1 MYAETSQ
8 KKMSNA
14 RIAFALLCGLA
25 VCCSVMYITA
35 DAGDEYMHEI
45 VKGDG
50 AAAVDAGTSVGS
62 TDVLKA
68 GQIYTETPDGRMRLM
83 DYFNNVEKEISDE
96 VANRK
101 SDIASVRA
109 QMARDFA
116 FNAASR
122 AKLKR
127 NMLHKMAQYAK
138 KARDDLNHAM
148 ARTQERFAKQA
159 NLANRRY
166 KATQRRDKRTNKLI
180 KHDKHEAAKNLKLAV
195 DGWQKSTTAWASATN
210 ARIDRM
216 NKHVAANAAQIK
228 ENAKKARKDLE
239 TTMAS
244 WDHKVAKF
252 RSDSKTARSK
262 LSQQFKAQDKATRA
276 WASNKIKGLVAST
289 SAQFNDVNTKM
300 AKNRHEVD
308 MALKK
313 ATMRF
318 EATLNAQKALENK
331 RFAESMANI
340 AAAKKEAEEKTKA
353 ASSEFKVALLQLGST
368 VKEQVAKVNA
378 RIDKTANVVR
388 SDAAAQAKVN
398 ANVNAEMGRMMKV
411 ANHRYVQHLKHDAEL
426 QNAIAK
432 DKDETDS
439 KLNKMALEFNQALS
453 AVRGQL
459 AKDRK
464 HSETKLKQGTGAVWA
479 ALEKNRE
486 MQEKK
491 NAEMAAATRR
501 MKLDAMDAV
510 RTAKAEFQKK
520 IKSLGKV
527 VAANDKK
534 ADAKIKHLTGVVDA
548 EAQKSKKGRQEL
560 AAMEE
565 ANKLELKHS
574 IRKAIETGEARAKQV
589 EANGEKMDKDT
600 KWLVN
605 NKLSSEITK
614 LREETDSSVEALN
627 NLSKEAREEMRKEMI
642 FAIRSAADVAKTD
655 LDLAVK
661 DGVKKMIAFEAKA
674 ATQHADSEAARQALK
689 AEIAD
694 NAKEVSR
701 MIKDA
706 VDTDARAQTAL
717 GQAVAAKL
725 KKTNT
730 QIDAVSAQMKVIAT
744 KNRADIAAQN
754 KNTLAAISKEQERAA
769 GAVAKFSSDD
779 AARQKAALDFMAE
792 QMKIAG
798 EEVDAKFGAAYTQL
812 ADDRSEAEEALSG
825 AVNGLN
831 DALAKQAA
839 LADSRFEK
847 TVSNIQD
854 ARKEASDA
862 VAELRSDFASELIAT
877 TALVKRVETNLADQV
892 ATVSGEVTDYRAFQ
906 LRVNRKVTKE
916 KERIEELSN
925 KRFSES
931 KKARGK
937 LRQLMDENKQAAAA
951 EVAALAKELD
961 TKLDKARA
969 RNAHNRRSM
978 AKDLTDATE
987 LFYEKLSDQQ
997 KAHMADTD
1005 ALNAATKAASA
1016 ASAADLARAQSNFDS
1031 KIVMLT
1037 NTVTANAKHAEDNM
1051 AKLTG
1056 VVHNIAEAAAKDRD
1070 NIKKATKAME
1080 DDLNK
1085 ALARAISIGEA
1096 KAKAVEQRIAEHL
1109 KGTKRFLQVELNGQ
1123 VEAAADNVFDILEGK
1138 RQKIADNYLSLKAY
1152 AVSAADKVD
1161 DYVAKGKGRALS
1173 SIGDLLSTV
1182 GAQAAVHAPAE
1193 EGLGM
1198 GGSALPSIFSGKNVK
1213 VSNAVGAINGLVNE
1227 YTESCQ
1233 QVRNRWPMGLGKYLL
1248 DRLEIS
1254 MTGKGVLQVDKV
1266 EGKSGNFVYI
1276 NGRSVGLSNKM
1287 SDFSVL
1293 ASRMSTY
1300 ESILAKLTAKI
1311 EIPKKPVPFYAGPP
1325 EWEGN

>member
-1 MYAETSQ
+1 M
-8 KKMSNA
+8 K
-14 RIAFALLCGLA
+14 C
-25 VCCSVMYITA
+25 
-35 DAGDEYMHEI
+35 
-45 VKGDG
+45 
-50 AAAVDAGTSVGS
+50 
-62 TDVLKA
+62 
-68 GQIYTETPDGRMRLM
+68 
-83 DYFNNVEKEISDE
+83 
-96 VANRK
+96 
-101 SDIASVRA
+101 
-109 QMARDFA
+109 
-116 FNAASR
+116 
-122 AKLKR
+122 
-127 NMLHKMAQYAK
+127 
-138 KARDDLNHAM
+138 
-148 ARTQERFAKQA
+148 
-159 NLANRRY
+159 
-166 KATQRRDKRTNKLI
+166 
-180 KHDKHEAAKNLKLAV
+180 
-195 DGWQKSTTAWASATN
+195 
-210 ARIDRM
+210 
-216 NKHVAANAAQIK
+216 
-228 ENAKKARKDLE
+228 RKDLE
-239 TTMAS
+239 NTMAS
-244 WDHKVAKF
+244 WDHKVANF
-252 RSDSKTARSK
+252 REESKQARNK
-262 LSQQFKAQDKATRA
+262 LSEQFKAQDKATRA

-313 ATMRF
+313 ATMKF
-318 EATLNAQKALENK
+318 EASLNAQKALENK
-331 RFAESMANI
+331 RYAETVANI

-353 ASSEFKVALLQLGST
+353 ASSQFKVALLSLSST

-574 IRKAIETGEARAKQV
+574 IRKAIETGEKRAKEV
-589 EANGEKMDKDT
+589 EKNGEKMDKDT

-605 NKLSSEITK
+605 NKLSAEISK
-614 LREETDSSVEALN
+614 LRAETDSSVEALN
-627 NLSKEAREEMRKEMI
+627 NLSTEARAEMKKEMI
-642 FAIRSAADVAKTD
+642 FAIRSAAEVAKTD

-661 DGVKKMIAFEAKA
+661 EGTEKMIAFEAKA
-674 ATQHADSEAARQALK
+674 ASQHAESAAARAALK
-689 AEIAD
+689 SEVAD
-694 NAKEVSR
+694 NAKQVSR

-730 QIDAVSAQMKVIAT
+730 QIDAVSAQMKVIAK
-744 KNRADIAAQN
+744 KNRAAIDTLN
-754 KNTLAAISKEQERAA
+754 KQTLAKIAKEQEHAKAA
-769 GAVAKFSSDD
+769 VKKFASDD
-779 AARQKAALDFMAE
+779 AARQKAAMDFMSE
-792 QMKIAG
+792 QLKIAG
-798 EEVDAKFGAAYTQL
+798 EEVDAKFGAAHEKL
-812 ADDRSEAEEALSG
+812 ASDRSHAEMALGS

-847 TVSNIQD
+847 TVSDIQV

-862 VAELRSDFASELIAT
+862 VAELRSDFATELIAT

-892 ATVSGEVTDYRAFQ
+892 ATVSGEVVDYRAFQ
-906 LRVNRKVTKE
+906 LRVNRKVSKE

-1005 ALNAATKAASA
+1005 ALNADT
-1016 ASAADLARAQSNFDS
+1016 
-1031 KIVMLT
+1031 
-1037 NTVTANAKHAEDNM
+1037 M

-1109 KGTKRFLQVELNGQ
+1109 K
-1123 VEAAADNVFDILEGK
+1123 
-1138 RQKIADNYLSLKAY
+1138 
-1152 AVSAADKVD
+1152 
-1161 DYVAKGKGRALS
+1161 
-1173 SIGDLLSTV
+1173 
-1182 GAQAAVHAPAE
+1182 
-1193 EGLGM
+1193 
-1198 GGSALPSIFSGKNVK
+1198 
-1213 VSNAVGAINGLVNE
+1213 
-1227 YTESCQ
+1227 
-1233 QVRNRWPMGLGKYLL
+1233 
-1248 DRLEIS
+1248 
-1254 MTGKGVLQVDKV
+1254 
-1266 EGKSGNFVYI
+1266 
-1276 NGRSVGLSNKM
+1276 
-1287 SDFSVL
+1287 
-1293 ASRMSTY
+1293 
-1300 ESILAKLTAKI
+1300 
-1311 EIPKKPVPFYAGPP
+1311 
-1325 EWEGN
+1325 

>member
-1 MYAETSQ
+1 M
-8 KKMSNA
+8 
-14 RIAFALLCGLA
+14 
-25 VCCSVMYITA
+25 
-35 DAGDEYMHEI
+35 
-45 VKGDG
+45 
-50 AAAVDAGTSVGS
+50 
-62 TDVLKA
+62 DVLKA
-68 GQIYTETPDGRMRLM
+68 GNIISETPHGRMVYM

-101 SDIASVRA
+101 TDIASVRA

-159 NLANRRY
+159 ALANRRY
-166 KATQRRDKRTNKLI
+166 KATLRSDKRTSKLI
-180 KHDKHEAAKNLKLAV
+180 KHDKHESAKNLKLAV
-195 DGWQKSTTAWASATN
+195 DAWQKSTNAWASATN
-210 ARIDRM
+210 ARIDQM

-228 ENAKKARKDLE
+228 ENAKKCRKDLE
-239 TTMAS
+239 NTMAS
-244 WDHKVAKF
+244 WDHKVANF
-252 RSDSKTARSK
+252 RETSKQARNK
-262 LSQQFKAQDKATRA
+262 LSEQFKAQDKATRA

-289 SAQFNDVNTKM
+289 SAQFQDVNTKM
-300 AKNRHEVD
+300 AKNRHEID
-308 MALKK
+308 MALKH
-313 ATMRF
+313 ATMKF

-331 RFAESMANI
+331 RYAETVANI

-353 ASSEFKVALLQLGST
+353 ASSQFKVALLSLSST

-411 ANHRYVQHLKHDAEL
+411 ANHRYVQHLKDDAEL
-426 QNAIAK
+426 QSAISK
-432 DKDETDS
+432 DKEETDE
-439 KLNKMALEFNQALS
+439 KLNKMALQFNQALAS
-453 AVRGQL
+453 VRKQL

-464 HSETKLKQGTGAVWA
+464 HAETKLKEQTSGVWA

-486 MQEKK
+486 MQERK

-510 RTAKAEFQKK
+510 RKAKAEFQKK
-520 IKSLGKV
+520 IKELGKV

-574 IRKAIETGEARAKQV
+574 IRKAIETGEKRAKEV
-589 EANGEKMDKDT
+589 EKNGEKMDKDT

-605 NKLSSEITK
+605 NKLSAEISK
-614 LREETDSSVEALN
+614 LRAETDSSVEALN
-627 NLSKEAREEMRKEMI
+627 NLSTEAREEMRKEMI
-642 FAIRSAADVAKTD
+642 FAIRSAA
-655 LDLAVK
+655 
-661 DGVKKMIAFEAKA
+661 
-674 ATQHADSEAARQALK
+674 ARAALK
-689 AEIAD
+689 SEIAD
-694 NAKEVSR
+694 NAKQVSR

-730 QIDAVSAQMKVIAT
+730 QIDAVSAQMKAIAK
-744 KNRADIAAQN
+744 KNRADIDALN
-754 KNTLAAISKEQERAA
+754 KKTLAKIAKEQQHAKD
-769 GAVAKFSSDD
+769 AVKKFASDD
-779 AARQKAALDFMAE
+779 AARQKAAMDFMTE
-792 QMKIAG
+792 QLKIAG
-798 EEVDAKFGAAYTQL
+798 EEVDAKFGSAYEKL
-812 ADDRSEAEEALSG
+812 ASDRSHAEMALASS
-825 AVNGLN
+825 VNGLN

-847 TVSNIQD
+847 TVSDIQV

-862 VAELRSDFASELIAT
+862 VAELRSDFATELIAT

-892 ATVSGEVTDYRAFQ
+892 ATVSGEVVDYRAFQ
-906 LRVNRKVTKE
+906 LRVNRKVQKE

-969 RNAHNRRSM
+969 QNAHNRREM
-978 AKDLTDATE
+978 AKDLTESTQ

-997 KAHMADTD
+997 KKQMEGVEG
-1005 ALNAATKAASA
+1005 LNAATAAATA
-1016 ASAADLARAQSNFDS
+1016 ASAADLARAQANFDS

-1037 NTVTANAKHAEDNM
+1037 NTVAANAKHAEDEM
-1051 AKLTG
+1051 TKLTG
-1056 VVHNIAEAAAKDRD
+1056 VVHNIADAAEKDRD
-1070 NIKKATKAME
+1070 NIRKETAAME

-1085 ALARAISIGEA
+1085 ALSRAISIGEA

-1109 KGTKRFLQVELNGQ
+1109 KGTKRFLQVELSAQ
-1123 VEAAADNVFDILEGK
+1123 VERAADNVMDIIEGK

-1152 AVSAADKVD
+1152 AVSAADKVE
-1161 DYVAKGKGRALS
+1161 DYVTEGKGRGLS
-1173 SIGDLLSTV
+1173 SIADLLLTIGSL
-1182 GAQAAVHAPAE
+1182 GAVKAPAE

-1198 GGSALPSIFSGKNVK
+1198 GGNAIPAIFSGKTVK

-1227 YTESCQ
+1227 FTESAV
-1233 QVRNRWPMGLGKYLL
+1233 QVRNRWPMGLGKYLM
-1248 DRLEIS
+1248 DKLEIS
-1254 MTGKGVLQVDKV
+1254 MSDKGVLQVDKV
-1266 EGKSGNFVYI
+1266 EGKSGNFVFL

-1287 SDFSVL
+1287 SDFTGL
-1293 ASRMSTY
+1293 ASRMTTY
-1300 ESILAKLTAKI
+1300 ESVLAKLTAKI
-1311 EIPKKPVPFYAGPP
+1311 QVPKKPATVYAGPP
-1325 EWEGN
+1325 EWPGN

>member
-1 MYAETSQ
+1 M
-8 KKMSNA
+8 
-14 RIAFALLCGLA
+14 
-25 VCCSVMYITA
+25 
-35 DAGDEYMHEI
+35 
-45 VKGDG
+45 
-50 AAAVDAGTSVGS
+50 
-62 TDVLKA
+62 DVLKA
-68 GQIYTETPDGRMRLM
+68 GNIISETPHGRMRLM

-96 VANRK
+96 VVNRK

-116 FNAASR
+116 FNAAAR

-148 ARTQERFAKQA
+148 ARTQERFVKQA

-166 KATQRRDKRTNKLI
+166 KATLRRDKRTNRLVN
-180 KHDKHEAAKNLKLAV
+180 HDKREAAKNLKLAV
-195 DGWQKSTTAWASATN
+195 DSWQKSTTAWAAATN

-262 LSQQFKAQDKATRA
+262 LSEQFKAQDKATRA

-308 MALKK
+308 LALKR

-318 EATLNAQKALENK
+318 EASLNAQKALENK

-353 ASSEFKVALLQLGST
+353 ASSEFKVALLSLSST

-398 ANVNAEMGRMMKV
+398 ANVNAEMTRIMKV
-411 ANHRYVQHLKHDAEL
+411 ANHRYVQHLKDDAEL
-426 QNAIAK
+426 QSVIAK
-432 DKDETDS
+432 DKEDTDQ
-439 KLNKMALEFNQALS
+439 KLNKMALEFNQALAS
-453 AVRGQL
+453 VRKQL
-459 AKDRK
+459 TKDRK
-464 HSETKLKQGTGAVWA
+464 HSETQLKSQTAGVWA

-510 RTAKAEFQKK
+510 RKAKAEFQKK
-520 IKSLGKV
+520 IKDLGSV
-527 VAANDKK
+527 VAENDKK
-534 ADAKIKHLTGVVDA
+534 ADAKIKHLTGVVDE
-548 EAQKSKKGRQEL
+548 EAAKSKRGREEL

-565 ANKLELKHS
+565 ANKNEMKHA
-574 IRKAIETGEARAKQV
+574 IRKAIETGEKRAKAV
-589 EANGEKMDKDT
+589 EAKGEKMDKDT
-600 KWLVN
+600 KWLIN

-642 FAIRSAADVAKTD
+642 FAIRSAAEVAKTD
-655 LDLAVK
+655 LDLAVR

-674 ATQHADSEAARQALK
+674 ASQHADSAAARAALK
-689 AEIAD
+689 SEIAD
-694 NAKEVSR
+694 NAKQVSR

-730 QIDAVSAQMKVIAT
+730 QIDAVSAQMKAISK
-744 KNRADIAAQN
+744 KNRADIESLN
-754 KNTLAAISKEQERAA
+754 KKTLAKIAKEQQHAKD
-769 GAVAKFSSDD
+769 AVKKFASDD
-779 AARQKAALDFMAE
+779 AARQKAAMDFMTE
-792 QMKIAG
+792 QLKIAG
-798 EEVDAKFGAAYTQL
+798 EEVDAKFGAAYEKL
-812 ADDRSEAEEALSG
+812 ASDRSHAEMALASS
-825 AVNGLN
+825 VNGLN

-847 TVSNIQD
+847 TVSDIQV

-862 VAELRSDFASELIAT
+862 VAELRSDFATELIAT

-892 ATVSGEVTDYRAFQ
+892 ATVSGEVIDYRAFQ
-906 LRVNRKVTKE
+906 LRVNRRVQKE

-969 RNAHNRRSM
+969 RNAHNRREM
-978 AKDLTDATE
+978 AKDLTEATQ

-997 KAHMADTD
+997 KHHMEEIEG
-1005 ALNAATKAASA
+1005 LNAATAAATA
-1016 ASAADLARAQSNFDS
+1016 AAAADLARAQANFDS

-1037 NTVTANAKHAEDNM
+1037 NTVAANAKHAESEM
-1051 AKLTG
+1051 TKLTG
-1056 VVHNIAEAAAKDRD
+1056 IVHNIADAAEKDRD
-1070 NIKKATKAME
+1070 NIRKETKAME

-1152 AVSAADKVD
+1152 AVSAADKVE

-1173 SIGDLLSTV
+1173 SIGDLLATV
-1182 GAQAAVHAPAE
+1182 GAQGAVHAPAE
-1193 EGLGM
+1193 EGVGM
-1198 GGSALPSIFSGKNVK
+1198 GGDELPEIFSGKNIK

-1227 YTESCQ
+1227 YTEACG

-1300 ESILAKLTAKI
+1300 ESVLAKLTAKI
-1311 EIPKKPVPFYAGPP
+1311 EVPKKPATIYAGPP